1 MPPGSFST
9 PKYQNSSSLFLEHL
23 NSDLKNIVLGTILPY
38 PQKSRNSLGKNI
50 KKHEMKNEKKTCV
63 FSFLYNEKKNYDKY
77 GSYKIFSAKTLLIQ
91 SLTNSVVEIEPLS
104 VTVKLFRV

>member
-1 MPPGSFST
+1 
-9 PKYQNSSSLFLEHL
+9 
-23 NSDLKNIVLGTILPY
+23 
-38 PQKSRNSLGKNI
+38 
-50 KKHEMKNEKKTCV
+50 MKNEKKPCV

-77 GSYKIFSAKTLLIQ
+77 GSYNIFSAKTLLIQ